1 MTIWNLLTFKTV
13 KCVGGFPTEDMGIS
27 TLMVLKA
34 GTVSDKTWPGCK
46 TGYDSFLKQERN

>member
-34 GTVSDKTWPGCK
+34 GTVSDKTWPECK